1 MQYQSHSDDN
11 ILIQTS
17 GCLDSEGIALESCS
31 VLSLR
36 DAMMPF
42 REQME
47 LLLENLHG
55 VISSCGTLVFVRF
68 FLSDPANQAAV
79 LKGRLDLDC
88 PVSVIGQTPL
98 NGTKIA
104 AMVWCRRA
112 AAVARLSDRM
122 YKVTERGVDE
132 YWYTG
137 GLSDADGSYGQTVAL
152 LDDLAGSLQA
162 QGLTLRDNCMRTWL
176 FVQNIDVNYKGVVD
190 GRNDVFDNHDL
201 TACTHF
207 ISSTGIE
214 GRTANHINKVMLDAV
229 AVSGPGVGVKFLY
242 GQSHLNRTSE
252 YGVRFERGTEIDYP
266 DRKHVYISGT
276 ASIDNKGQIMYE
288 GDIVRQTARMIENV
302 EVLLSESGCGFA
314 DVAAMT
320 VYLRD
325 PSDYAVVNRIFSERF
340 PNHPRIITQAPVC
353 RPGWLI
359 EMECVAISC

>member
-1 MQYQSHSDDN
+1 MQYNSHRDGN

-17 GCLDSEGIALESCS
+17 GCLDSEGINLESCS
-31 VLSLR
+31 MLSLTEPLVSF
-36 DAMMPF
+36 A
-42 REQME
+42 EQME
-47 LLLENLHG
+47 LLLDNLRR
-55 VISSCGTLVFVRF
+55 VISAGGTPVFVRF

-79 LKGRLDLDC
+79 LHSRLDLDC

-104 AMVWCRRA
+104 AMVWCRKATTVSRI
-112 AAVARLSDRM
+112 SDRM
-122 YKVTERGVDE
+122 YKVTERGIDE

-137 GLSDADGSYGQTVAL
+137 GVSDADGSYGQTVAL
-152 LDDLAGSLQA
+152 LDDLARCLQE

-176 FVQNIDVNYKGVVD
+176 FVQDIDSNYKGVVD
-190 GRNDVFDNHDL
+190 GRNDVFDAQGL
-201 TACTHF
+201 TSDTHF

-214 GRTANHINKVMLDAV
+214 GRTESHVNKVMLDAV
-229 AVSGPGVGVKFLY
+229 AVSGAGVGVRFLY
-242 GQSHLNRTSE
+242 GRSHLNRTSE

-276 ASIDNKGQIMYE
+276 ASIDNKGQIMYK
-288 GDIVRQTARMIENV
+288 GDVVRQTARMIENV
-302 EVLLSESGCGFA
+302 EVLLSEAGCSFA

-320 VYLRD
+320 IYLRD
-325 PSDYAVVNRIFSERF
+325 PSDYAVVNRIFCERF

>member
-1 MQYQSHSDDN
+1 MQYHLYSDDN

-17 GCLDSEGIALESCS
+17 GCLDSDGINLESCS
-31 VLSLR
+31 MLSFTDVL
-36 DAMMPF
+36 MPF
-42 REQME
+42 AEQLE
-47 LLLENLHG
+47 LLLENLHK
-55 VISSCGTLVFVRF
+55 VISAGGVAVFVRF
-68 FLSDPANQAAV
+68 FLSDPANQAAA
-79 LKGRLDLDC
+79 LRSRPDMEC

-112 AAVARLSDRM
+112 ASVARISDRM
-122 YKVTERGVDE
+122 FKVTERGIDE
-132 YWYTG
+132 FWYTG

-152 LDDLAGSLQA
+152 LDDLTDSLQA

-190 GRNDVFDNHDL
+190 GRNDVFDNQDL
-201 TACTHF
+201 TTKTHF

-214 GRTANHINKVMLDAV
+214 GRTENHVNKVMLDAV
-229 AVSGPGVGVKFLY
+229 AVSGPGVGVRFLY

-302 EVLLSESGCGFA
+302 DVLLSEAGCSFD

-325 PSDYAVVNRIFSERF
+325 PSDYAVVSRIFSERF

>member
-1 MQYQSHSDDN
+1 MQYRSYSDDN

-36 DAMMPF
+36 DALMPF

-55 VISSCGTLVFVRF
+55 VISSCGTPVFVRF

-79 LKGRLDLDC
+79 LNGRLDLDC

-104 AMVWCRRA
+104 AMVWCRRE
-112 AAVARLSDRM
+112 AAVARISDRM
-122 YKVTERGVDE
+122 CKVTERGIDE

-201 TACTHF
+201 TARTHF

-276 ASIDNKGQIMYE
+276 ASIDNKGQIIYE

-302 EVLLSESGCGFA
+302 EVLLSESGCSFA
-314 DVAAMT
+314 DVAAIT